1 MFGHYV
7 PLIIFYQKILKT
19 EQLENMNY
27 YHSTSN
33 LKSKKH
39 CGQSSIKALYKG
51 LPGKEGKLNLI
62 TSAFANKYAVVRV
75 FGPSLIVALS
85 SFFFWKI

>member
-1 MFGHYV
+1 MYGHYV

-51 LPGKEGKLNLI
+51 LPAKKGKLNLI
-62 TSAFANKYAVVRV
+62 TSAIANKYAVVRV
-75 FGPSLIVALS
+75 FGPSLIVVLS